1 MKQSFGQKGAGGR
14 FLALVLALIML
25 CSVLPL
31 SYAAAVDEQGTAEQ
45 TTETKVEAAA
55 AGVTYIFYVG
65 ETKYYEDKVLS
76 GSVLTK
82 PADPA
87 APEGKI
93 FKGWFVDNDV
103 NKPFT
108 FGTTV
113 STTQDET
120 VALYAHFEAAQPAA
134 AQQPEASKTD
144 DVQQPAEQQPEQTGS
159 TEAPKQDETN
169 NTDANTPTGGEENKG
184 EEPTG
189 TENNENQT
197 GENPGENQENQ
208 NENTENGGENTTP
221 TEPTTPAEPTVPTDP
236 TVIEP
241 QPTEGENTEAEPLTE
256 EEIAA
261 FRAKYDTIMAMATG
275 TDEELLALNKQVQ
288 ALADTA
294 KFDQWYATLS
304 EEEKT
309 AFEKKVGVLNQP
321 VTLANFTGTLTITDT
336 ITTNG
341 RLTVSASGETRTL
354 TYTWEKSTDG
364 TNWETVTRRRV
375 TGDEFNVAE
384 DGSWVNVAIDDGARC
399 YYRAKV
405 ATIDKVEVENSQY
418 SNTTQ
423 VTYYDAL
430 QNGSFET
437 PVLSKGEEFITS
449 GGQDIVWKTTDSE
462 NVIELIKPN
471 NAAASVA
478 QWHGVVRVAAG
489 AQCAEINGKGA
500 GALYQDVLTIPSS
513 TMHWQLSHLGRS
525 MNKNP
530 VGAPQSDGTGEEMT
544 DTMYVLIMPYE
555 SAKNITTQTQVQ
567 KVLDNLSSYD
577 GATVETISYTWR
589 WERATTTTGYGNSRK
604 TTTTYTMQ
612 HKVGNSWVDTFT
624 CEAEGTNFK
633 QVTNPWEVHGGD
645 YEVPNEQYLTR
656 YFFVAGKTAIEG
668 DPKYSVGNHIDNVW
682 FSTEPTPANPGSAT
696 LRIQKTINVDG
707 WDTMTNEERQKFTD
721 SLTFTYVNTTVKG
734 SDMTW
739 INNVGTYD
747 ISDISMGSNQTM
759 QATVTETVDTV
770 EGYTCTTSK
779 NDNTQTVTL
788 TDGGTATAAFT
799 NTYTRSTVKITVKKI
814 IEGKLANPNAKFNFT
829 YKIGDADAVSF
840 ELGHNG
846 EEVINVEP
854 GKTLVITETNPNGY
868 DVYYKVGDAT
878 DWTSAGDNHSYTMTV
893 SAEDDET
900 VITFRN
906 LKDINPDTGLFLD
919 SWPYLIAFALVTAG
933 AVLTLAQR
941 RRRDVD

>member
-45 TTETKVEAAA
+45 TAETKVEAAA
-55 AGVTYIFYVG
+55 ACITYIFYVNG
-65 ETKYYEDKVLS
+65 EKTTEVTVPS
-76 GSVLTK
+76 GSTLER

-120 VALYAHFEAAQPAA
+120 VALYAHFEAEQPAA

-208 NENTENGGENTTP
+208 NENTENGGET
-221 TEPTTPAEPTVPTDP
+221 TTPAEPTVTDP
-236 TVIEP
+236 TVPAEP
-241 QPTEGENTEAEPLTE
+241 QPTEGEPAEGEAETLTE

-261 FRAKYDTIMAMATG
+261 FRAKYDTIMAMPTE
-275 TDEELLALNKQVQ
+275 TDEELLALNEQVQ

-304 EEEKT
+304 EEEKA
-309 AFEKKVGVLNQP
+309 AFEEKVAVLNQP
-321 VTLANFTGTLTITDT
+321 ETLENFTGTLTITDT

-364 TNWETVTRRRV
+364 TNWETVTRKRV

-405 ATIDKVEVENSQY
+405 ATIGGVEVENSSY
-418 SNTTQ
+418 SDSTQ

-430 QNGSFET
+430 QNGGFET
-437 PVLSKGEEFITS
+437 PSLTDGEVFIAS
-449 GGQDIVWKTTDSE
+449 GEQNIVWQTTEDLKQ
-462 NVIELIKPN
+462 IEVLYPQYS
-471 NAAASVA
+471 ASSASSVA
-478 QWHGVVRVAAG
+478 TWHGVVNVAEG
-489 AQCAEINGKGA
+489 TQCAEINANGA
-500 GALYQDVLTIPSS
+500 GALYQDVLTVPGS
-513 TMHWQLSHLGRS
+513 TMHWQLAHLGRS
-525 MNKNP
+525 MNGSP
-530 VGAPQSDGTGEEMT
+530 VGGTDYDGVENEKT

-555 SAKNITTQTQVQ
+555 SAKNITTQSQVLQ
-567 KVLDNLSSYD
+567 VLNNLGSYK
-577 GATVETISYTWR
+577 GASVETITYTWKWKR
-589 WERATTTTGYGNSRK
+589 ETTYNYYDS
-604 TTTTYTMQ
+604 TTTYTMQ
-612 HKVGNSWVDTFT
+612 HKVGNTWTNTFT
-624 CEAEGTNFK
+624 WKDSELK
-633 QVTNPWEVHGGD
+633 QIANPWEVHSGS
-645 YEVPNEQYLTR
+645 YKVPEEQYLTR
-656 YFFVAGKTAIEG
+656 YFFVAGNTAYGEN
-668 DPKYSVGNHIDNVW
+668 DSVGNHIDNVW
-682 FSTEPTPANPGSAT
+682 FSTEVPPANPGSANLT
-696 LRIQKTINVDG
+696 IKKTIVVDG
-707 WDTMTNEERQKFTD
+707 WDNMTETERDVFKN
-721 SLTFTYVNTTVKG
+721 SVSFTYNGNTIQG
-734 SDMTW
+734 SGMDW
-739 INNVGTYD
+739 LNNVGTYTFA
-747 ISDISMGSNQTM
+747 NQSLG
-759 QATVTETVDTV
+759 AYEVTETVGTV
-770 EGYTCTTSK
+770 GGYTCTTSE
-779 NDNTQTVTL
+779 NDKTQTVTL

-799 NTYTRSTVKITVKKI
+799 NTYTRDAVKITVKKI
-814 IEGKLANPNAKFNFT
+814 IEGKISNPNAKFEFKYSIDDTEALETFT
-829 YKIGDADAVSF
+829 
-840 ELGHNG
+840 LGNNETHDI
-846 EEVINVEP
+846 EVEP
-854 GKTLVITETNPNGY
+854 NAKLIVWETDPNGY

-878 DWTSAGDNHSYTMTV
+878 DWTSAGDDHSYTIASVT
-893 SAEDDET
+893 AEDDGK

-933 AVLTLAQR
+933 AVLTLAHW

>member
-45 TTETKVEAAA
+45 TAETKVEAAA

-120 VALYAHFEAAQPAA
+120 VALYAQFEAAQPAA

-208 NENTENGGENTTP
+208 NENTENGGET
-221 TEPTTPAEPTVPTDP
+221 TTPAEPTVTDP
-236 TVIEP
+236 TVPAEP

-261 FRAKYDTIMAMATG
+261 FWAKYNEIMAMPTE
-275 TDEELLALNKQVQ
+275 TDEELLALNEQVQ

-309 AFEKKVGVLNQP
+309 AFEEKVAVLQQP
-321 VTLANFTGTLTITDT
+321 ETLELTGTISSITITDT
-336 ITTNG
+336 I
-341 RLTVSASGETRTL
+341 E
-354 TYTWEKSTDG
+354 TDG
-364 TNWETVTRRRV
+364 KLSLVINKQDGGTFKAQEVIDAGYKITWTMGDTEITRIQV
-375 TGDEFNVAE
+375 MDGKWTMAE
-384 DGSWVNVAIDDGARC
+384 DSSWVNVAYCKGAGKNFTVTVTSADGTETKTASD
-399 YYRAKV
+399 
-405 ATIDKVEVENSQY
+405 T
-418 SNTTQ
+418 NT
-423 VTYYDAL
+423 YNDEL
-430 QNGSFET
+430 KNGSFET
-437 PVLSKGEEFITS
+437 PACQS
-449 GGQDIVWKTTDSE
+449 GGDYQPYITGGEQGIVWKTTANDSK
-462 NVIELIKPN
+462 IEIVSTRSGAYHNSTSSTHKQLAQKHHN
-471 NAAASVA
+471 MDHASDGLQYAELNA
-478 QWHGVVRVAAG
+478 
-489 AQCAEINGKGA
+489 NFA
-500 GALYQDVLTIPSS
+500 GALYQDVLTEPGSKMFWS
-513 TMHWQLSHLGRS
+513 VDHNGRW
-525 MNKNP
+525 
-530 VGAPQSDGTGEEMT
+530 GT
-544 DTMYVLIMPYE
+544 DTMAVVVM
-555 SAKNITTQTQVQ
+555 
-567 KVLDNLSSYD
+567 
-577 GATVETISYTWR
+577 ATKDAETIRTQDQLLTVIQQIQAGNYPGAQVWTDLKGYQGSWTTHEGEYT
-589 WERATTTTGYGNSRK
+589 
-604 TTTTYTMQ
+604 
-612 HKVGNSWVDTFT
+612 
-624 CEAEGTNFK
+624 
-633 QVTNPWEVHGGD
+633 
-645 YEVPNEQYLTR
+645 VPDGQYLTR
-656 YFFVAGKTAIEG
+656 YFFVAIDTAATGENKDTI
-668 DPKYSVGNHIDNVW
+668 GNHIDKVH
-682 FSTEPTPANPGSAT
+682 FSTTRPPVSENKARATVVKKIYGLTVDEVTSAFANKSFIAYNDNTEIVFSGWHTEMDEEGKQYVTASAFYEETIHGSGSAT
-696 LRIQKTINVDG
+696 FKFTEDDTKAKVDG
-707 WDTMTNEERQKFTD
+707 YTLQADTEKEK
-721 SLTFTYVNTTVKG
+721 
-734 SDMTW
+734 
-739 INNVGTYD
+739 
-747 ISDISMGSNQTM
+747 
-759 QATVTETVDTV
+759 TVTVNAKGEV
-770 EGYTCTTSK
+770 
-779 NDNTQTVTL
+779 TVT
-788 TDGGTATAAFT
+788 FT

-814 IEGKLANPNAKFNFT
+814 IDGKISNPDAKFAFKYSINDVT
-829 YKIGDADAVSF
+829 AEESF
-840 ELGHNG
+840 ELGNG
-846 EEVINVEP
+846 ETKEIEVEP
-854 GKTLVITETNPNGY
+854 NAKLIVWETDPNGY
-868 DVYYKVGDAT
+868 
-878 DWTSAGDNHSYTMTV
+878 TV
-893 SAEDDET
+893 SYQIGEDGTWTQAGSDNACTIENVSTEDEGK